1 MPRVVSLM
9 MGTWFLAT
17 AFSELL
23 AHKLATLASV
33 EDAGAVVEHSAAWT
47 EAANK
52 YGDLFWN
59 LTIGGLV
66 CAAIAFAMVIPMKR
80 WMHGVK

>member
-1 MPRVVSLM
+1 MNVTSVSLM
-9 MGTWFLAT
+9 MSTWFLAT

-33 EDAGAVVEHSAAWT
+33 EDASAVVDHSAAWT
-47 EAANK
+47 KAANK

-66 CAAIAFAMVIPMKR
+66 CNAAFASVHQSFSVKMVE
-80 WMHGVK
+80 